1 MTEGPMTNN
10 DFFSNNL
17 YLNGTIIIDDLEQ

>member
-17 YLNGTIIIDDLEQ
+17 HLNGTIIIDDLEQ